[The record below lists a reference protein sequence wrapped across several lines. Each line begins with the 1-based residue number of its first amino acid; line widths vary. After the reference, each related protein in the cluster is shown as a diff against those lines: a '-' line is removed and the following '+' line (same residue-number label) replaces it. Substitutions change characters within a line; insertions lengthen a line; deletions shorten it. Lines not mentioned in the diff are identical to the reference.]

1 MSTEVLRLPRL
12 VESDPRG
19 QKILGML
26 TAHTRL
32 LWPGGD
38 VQVPVAV
45 LNPELEAALRNA
57 YRAGRVVRGL
67 ENAEKRLALEERGL
81 SLADRKSAVE
91 RGVRVSRLLVLADDG
106 AERFYRKVESLLR
119 RNGTRILAVR
129 LDVGAATL
137 GELLFGPGR
146 LARLLMLEHKDAV
159 TEVLLAMAG

>member
-26 TAHTRL
+26 TTHTRL
-32 LWPGGD
+32 LWPGGT
-38 VQVPVAV
+38 VEVPVAV
-45 LNPELEAALRNA
+45 LSPELEAALRNA

-81 SLADRKSAVE
+81 CLADRKSAVE
-91 RGVRVSRLLVLADDG
+91 RGVRVSRLLMLADDG
-106 AERFYRKVESLLR
+106 AERFYRNVESLLR
-119 RNGTRILAVR
+119 RHGPRILAVR
-129 LDVGAATL
+129 LDVDAATL

>member
-26 TAHTRL
+26 TTHTRL
-32 LWPGGD
+32 LWPDGT
-38 VQVPVAV
+38 VEVPVAV
-45 LNPELEAALRNA
+45 LNPELEASLRNA

-67 ENAEKRLALEERGL
+67 ENAEKRLALEQQGL

-91 RGVRVSRLLVLADDG
+91 RGVRVSRLLLLADDG
-106 AERFYRKVESLLR
+106 AERFYRNVESLLR
-119 RNGTRILAVR
+119 RHGPRILAVR
-129 LDVGAATL
+129 LDVNAATL

-159 TEVLLAMAG
+159 TEVLLSMAG